1 MASARCPVCE
11 DIITFGIAIKLY
23 QSVICPTCLASLK
36 VVSVTPFELDVPT
49 MGVNSGYRLPTRLIH
64 KKNSKLQKPKPVS
77 EQYGEDDF
85 EEFDDYMLERSLRI
99 KPEHENRRK
108 SPKGG

>member
-11 DIITFGIAIKLY
+11 DIITIGIALKLY
-23 QSVICPTCLASLK
+23 QPVICPTCLASLQ
-36 VVSVTPFELDVPT
+36 VVSVNPFELDVPAV
-49 MGVNSGYRLPTRLIH
+49 GENSGFRHPARLSH
-64 KKNSKLQKPKPVS
+64 KKNSKSLKPKRIS
-77 EQYGEDDF
+77 EQFGDDDF
-85 EEFDDYMLERSLRI
+85 EDFDDYTLERSLRI

>member
-1 MASARCPVCE
+1 MATARCPVCE
-11 DIITFGIAIKLY
+11 DIITIGIAIKLY
-23 QSVICPTCLASLK
+23 QSVICPTCLANLK
-36 VVSVTPFELDVPT
+36 VVSVTPFELDVPRT
-49 MGVNSGYRLPTRLIH
+49 GVNSAYRLPTHLNH
-64 KKNSKLQKPKPVS
+64 KKNSKSQKPKRIS

-85 EEFDDYMLERSLRI
+85 EEFDDYTLERSLRI

>member
-11 DIITFGIAIKLY
+11 DFITIGISIKLY
-23 QSVICPTCLASLK
+23 QPVICPTCLASLK
-36 VVSVTPFELDVPT
+36 VVSTNPFELDIPT
-49 MGVNSGYRLPTRLIH
+49 VGENSIFRRPARSNH
-64 KKNSKLQKPKPVS
+64 KKNSKILKPKRIS
-77 EQYGEDDF
+77 EQFGDDDF
-85 EEFDDYMLERSLRI
+85 DDLDDYTLERSLRI

>member
-11 DIITFGIAIKLY
+11 DIITIGIAVKLY
-23 QSVICPTCLASLK
+23 QPVICPTCLANLNIVSLN
-36 VVSVTPFELDVPT
+36 PFELDIP
-49 MGVNSGYRLPTRLIH
+49 SGSENLGFLRLSRPNH
-64 KKNSKLQKPKPVS
+64 KRSLKLQKPRRIS
-77 EQYGEDDF
+77 EQYEDDDIGDI
-85 EEFDDYMLERSLRI
+85 DDYLLERSLRY

>member
-11 DIITFGIAIKLY
+11 DIITIGIAIKLY
-23 QSVICPTCLASLK
+23 QPVICPTCLASLK
-36 VVSVTPFELDVPT
+36 VVSITPFELDVPIT
-49 MGVNSGYRLPTRLIH
+49 GINSGYRLPTRLSY
-64 KKNSKLQKPKPVS
+64 KKNSKSQKPKRIS

-85 EEFDDYMLERSLRI
+85 EEFDDYALERSLRI

>member
-11 DIITFGIAIKLY
+11 DIITIGIALKLY
-23 QSVICPTCLASLK
+23 QPVICPTCLAGLK
-36 VVSVTPFELDVPT
+36 VVSINPFELEAPE
-49 MGVNSGYRLPTRLIH
+49 TRAATSFLRPSRSNH
-64 KKNSKLQKPKPVS
+64 KKNVRLQKPRQIS
-77 EQYGEDDF
+77 EQFGDDDF
-85 EEFDDYMLERSLRI
+85 DDFDDYTLERSLRI